1 MPLVRDCSCRG
12 DSAGFAHLDCLIK
25 YAEQKSKGASILG
38 AFDEPWR
45 ACNNCTQLFQNQLS
59 TDMASA
65 FVSFAEATY
74 GHPGNSKWDRL
85 KIMSALQLK
94 INALNG
100 SKGITNGSDKL
111 ESTIDHLLSII
122 DRTKKDLKM
131 NSWVHKPKTS
141 EEYQYY
147 KMICG
152 EYEAYAHMQIA
163 MTFNLTEEGQKLAIG
178 HFKKARAI
186 YNIVGMKDMAQQT
199 DIAILMH
206 KEHTANKGDAFI
218 PSSTA
223 TYSVVEEEDR
233 KRYERSLSSNG
244 MNSDKTIIAGLYYAD
259 ALWNV
264 DRGIEAERLAIKV
277 ATASRQVLGPH
288 HEITIEAD
296 KLVDKCKV
304 RSVSVLPD
312 CKLFQALRYEKDG
325 EICVVSGPVEQPRN
339 LEDERIYHIASNLVM
354 PKNGMPVICHGL
366 VSASHLNGEL
376 GEVRNVQS
384 SESGIIRFGVCF
396 EKKGLIKQKKGSTVL
411 VKLENLRIAFELP
424 NNED

>member
-1 MPLVRDCSCRG
+1 MGGGERRKGGIVTEHDGAACYLCLGDEADEEAMPLVRDCSCRG

-45 ACNNCTQLFQNQLS
+45 VCNNCTQLFQNQLS

-122 DRTKKDLKM
+122 DRTKKDLKI

-163 MTFNLTEEGQKLAIG
+163 MTFNLTEEKTS
-178 HFKKARAI
+178 
-186 YNIVGMKDMAQQT
+186 Y
-199 DIAILMH
+199 
-206 KEHTANKGDAFI
+206 
-218 PSSTA
+218 
-223 TYSVVEEEDR
+223 
-233 KRYERSLSSNG
+233 RSLQ
-244 MNSDKTIIAGLYYAD
+244 K
-259 ALWNV
+259 
-264 DRGIEAERLAIKV
+264 
-277 ATASRQVLGPH
+277 GP
-288 HEITIEAD
+288 
-296 KLVDKCKV
+296 
-304 RSVSVLPD
+304 
-312 CKLFQALRYEKDG
+312 
-325 EICVVSGPVEQPRN
+325 
-339 LEDERIYHIASNLVM
+339 
-354 PKNGMPVICHGL
+354 CHL
-366 VSASHLNGEL
+366 
-376 GEVRNVQS
+376 
-384 SESGIIRFGVCF
+384 
-396 EKKGLIKQKKGSTVL
+396 
-411 VKLENLRIAFELP
+411 
-424 NNED
+424 